1 MPVSIWNG
9 LAVLPAHLASTLDR
23 LWNGFDSDAELFMC
37 RTKCINYYVT
47 YFLSNFTEMNIFR
60 LLNLVGSALI
70 RISFGFRK
78 VRHLNRA

>member
-47 YFLSNFTEMNIFR
+47 YFLSKFTEMNIFH
-60 LLNLVGSALI
+60 LLNQVGLELRSA
-70 RISFGFRK
+70 S
-78 VRHLNRA
+78 